1 VVKPIHKL
9 LHIAEAF
16 KGGEPFPH
24 LSDTSRNEI
33 GQLNRALNM
42 MLTRLEENEEELKAH
57 IASVEKAN
65 QTIKEAQA
73 EIIKSEK
80 LASLGR
86 LATGVA
92 HEIGNPI
99 GIILGYIELLK
110 GGAASWEEGQDF
122 LNRIEVETS
131 RINLIIRQLLDFSR
145 PASGVGVQT
154 RAHDLI
160 IETTNMLKPQPMMA
174 HIEIEHLLEAAEDT
188 VWADPNQIEQ
198 VFVNIIM
205 NSADAMSDTENPD
218 DQRPKVLTIETANK
232 EDSLEVKFADTGPGI
247 QQEDLIHVFDPFY
260 TTKEP
265 GKGTGLGLAVCHRI
279 IEGLGGAI
287 QAESVLGQGT
297 TIIIDMPLYRMK
309 NGNEKNATCERLQ
322 NN

>member
-1 VVKPIHKL
+1 HLLSRTVVQPIHKL
-9 LHIAEAF
+9 LHIAESF
-16 KGGEPFPH
+16 KGGEPFPR
-24 LSDTSRNEI
+24 LSDSSRNEI
-33 GQLNRALNM
+33 GRLYGALNM
-42 MLTRLEENEEELKAH
+42 MLARLEEKEEQLKAH
-57 IASVEKAN
+57 IASLEEAN
-65 QTIKEAQA
+65 QTIQEAQA

-110 GGAASWEEGQDF
+110 AGAVTREEGRDF

-131 RINLIIRQLLDFSR
+131 RINLTIRQLLDFSR
-145 PASGVGVQT
+145 PASGVPVRT
-154 RAHDLI
+154 KVHDVI
-160 IETTNMLKPQPMMA
+160 METTNMLKPQPMMA
-174 HIEIEHLLEAAEDT
+174 RIEIEHLLEAAEDT

-218 DQRPKVLTIETANK
+218 DHTPKVLTIKTTNREN
-232 EDSLEVKFADTGPGI
+232 SLEVTFADTGPGI
-247 QQEDLIHVFDPFY
+247 PQEDLMHVFDPFY

-265 GKGTGLGLAVCHRI
+265 GKGTGLGLAVCYRI

-287 QAESVLGQGT
+287 RAENTPGQGT
-297 TIIIDMPLYRMK
+297 MITIDMPLYKTGEMNIESR
-309 NGNEKNATCERLQ
+309 
-322 NN
+322 